1 MDDDDFLPWKK
12 QKKSE
17 KNFKIK
23 KIKGKLR
30 MTCIKIM
37 FPTLY
42 YALYGMLC
50 IVLVQWVVFDSCIR
64 KLKWEK

>member
-1 MDDDDFLPWKK
+1 MIMFLPWKK
-12 QKKSE
+12 QKKIG

-37 FPTLY
+37 FPTLH
-42 YALYGMLC
+42 YALYDMLC
-50 IVLVQWVVFDSCIR
+50 IVQWVVLDSCIR